1 LKQRENSLGLVPRI
15 VGLAVVLVVDLLFF
29 VFIGVYYPE
38 TFNMLI
44 DSIPWQSQ
52 IKKPIIIILGLI
64 VAVASSVAIID
75 TIIKCMKE
83 IMKE

>member
-1 LKQRENSLGLVPRI
+1 LGLVPRI